1 MVITNGLIK
10 AVANPV
16 MRQLGLQFVTKG
28 FENGLLYQEL
38 GPSRTNLT
46 LVEPNG
52 INYVFN
58 CGVQVCIFKN
68 DYRTFPTKFLNE
80 DFLTLIFESK
90 FQLTR
95 EIFFPDPAMA
105 CLRIFPISVEPVK
118 ATLSTSGWVAK
129 TCPMAPPPVTTLK
142 TPGGRPASAQI
153 SANRRAESLVTVAGF
168 KTTVFPI
175 ANAGATFQ
183 IKSIKGN

>member
-28 FENGLLYQEL
+28 FENGLLHQEL

-58 CGVQVCIFKN
+58 CGVQICIFKN
-68 DYRTFPTKFLNE
+68 DHRTFSTKFLNK
-80 DFLTLIFESK
+80 DFRFKSFLTL
-90 FQLTR
+90 
-95 EIFFPDPAMA
+95 
-105 CLRIFPISVEPVK
+105 
-118 ATLSTSGWVAK
+118 
-129 TCPMAPPPVTTLK
+129 
-142 TPGGRPASAQI
+142 
-153 SANRRAESLVTVAGF
+153 N
-168 KTTVFPI
+168 
-175 ANAGATFQ
+175 
-183 IKSIKGN
+183 